1 MAEALIGLGGNVGD
15 VRATLDKAVAAFC
28 DGAEVQLL
36 GRSSDYET
44 PPWGPVAQPPF
55 VNLCLRVETNLPPR
69 ALLQR
74 ALAVEAGLGRDRTA
88 GPRWGPRPVDIDI
101 LAYDDVALDE
111 PDLHI
116 PHPRM
121 TERAF
126 VLVPLAEIAP
136 DWVVKGRT
144 IAKWAAGIDA
154 AGVRKLASRA
164 G

>member
-1 MAEALIGLGGNVGD
+1 
-15 VRATLDKAVAAFC
+15 VR
-28 DGAEVQLL
+28 LL

-44 PPWGPVAQPPF
+44 PPWGVTDQPAF
-55 VNLCLRVETNLPPR
+55 VNLALRVETELGARDLPQAGAGGGGGPR
-69 ALLQR
+69 PR
-74 ALAVEAGLGRDRTA
+74 PGDR
-88 GPRWGPRPVDIDI
+88 PRWGPRPVDIDI
-101 LAYDDVALDE
+101 LAYDDIRLDE

-136 DWVVKGRT
+136 DWVLEGRT
-144 IAKWAAGIDA
+144 IAEWAAAIDT
-154 AGVRKLASRA
+154 AGVTRLP